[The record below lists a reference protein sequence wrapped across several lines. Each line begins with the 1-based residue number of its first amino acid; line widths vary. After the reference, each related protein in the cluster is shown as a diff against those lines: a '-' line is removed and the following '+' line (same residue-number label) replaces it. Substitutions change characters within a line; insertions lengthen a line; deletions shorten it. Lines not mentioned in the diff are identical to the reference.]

1 MVVLEDSTG
10 NMASTKIDLY
20 EDEIDELEVNIP
32 LECGKQTSI
41 IIRLQF
47 QTRIKP
53 DRAFTPEENFKN
65 ALTEKIA
72 KSATQDKHFRRRNI
86 ARA

>member
-32 LECGKQTSI
+32 LECGK
-41 IIRLQF
+41 
-47 QTRIKP
+47 
-53 DRAFTPEENFKN
+53 
-65 ALTEKIA
+65 
-72 KSATQDKHFRRRNI
+72 
-86 ARA
+86 